1 MHEVARINYI
11 YDFGLKKGDLQCLPM
26 AHVTPQL
33 IIAPV
38 ERMQFFLNLKYF
50 ATYQLNMNISIYIYL
65 YLNCMSL
72 IIMYNQSV
80 CIMKIHHKTCKEH
93 NKKSNLVNIDILA
106 STHGLKFAIP
116 D

>member
-38 ERMQFFLNLKYF
+38 ERNSKYF
-50 ATYQLNMNISIYIYL
+50 ATYQLNMNISDTFKLHVINNYVQSK
-65 YLNCMSL
+65 CM
-72 IIMYNQSV
+72 
-80 CIMKIHHKTCKEH
+80 HHENT
-93 NKKSNLVNIDILA
+93 S
-106 STHGLKFAIP
+106 
-116 D
+116 